1 MKVVISRKKFQ
12 KGLYHRRENYY
23 QRKNTLKNNMNIAVI
38 CFLRADTSLSKTTLM
53 RNREKPNNIDYEV
66 FEERFG

>member
-1 MKVVISRKKFQ
+1 
-12 KGLYHRRENYY
+12 
-23 QRKNTLKNNMNIAVI
+23 MNIAVI